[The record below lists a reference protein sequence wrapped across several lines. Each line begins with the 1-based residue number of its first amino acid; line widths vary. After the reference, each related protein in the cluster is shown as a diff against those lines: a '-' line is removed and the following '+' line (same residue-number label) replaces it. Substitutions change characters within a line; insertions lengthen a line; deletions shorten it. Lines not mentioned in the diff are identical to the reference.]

1 LQESK
6 KTYEILY
13 LYNKNIKHSAGIMM
27 NVVAILALT
36 LAINTWGIAVF
47 GLDVVPSIFNITG
60 TNSTCP

>member
-1 LQESK
+1 
-6 KTYEILY
+6 
-13 LYNKNIKHSAGIMM
+13 M

-47 GLDVVPSIFNITG
+47 GLDVVPSIFNVTG